1 MMKTFGWFVLAG
13 SLATAAALDW
23 PQWGGPDR
31 DHISKEKGL
40 LKEWPSGG
48 PKKLWQATDTGIGY
62 SGISIA
68 QGKLFVI
75 GGRDG
80 TERLIAKDANSG
92 KDLWTAEV
100 GPVFKND
107 PWGDGPRGTPTVDG
121 DRVYAMGGQGVLVA
135 AQVSDGKVL
144 WRKDMKELGGKTPGW
159 GYTESVLVEDGKV
172 YCTPGGSQGAIAA
185 LDKMSGKVL
194 WQSKD
199 FTEPAQYS
207 SIVPANING
216 VRQLVQL
223 TMKELVGVNA
233 KDGSVLWRSPWPGRT
248 AVIPSPIVK
257 DNLVYITSGY
267 GVGCKLVKIDSD
279 NKASDVY
286 ENKVMKNHHGGVVLI
301 GEHLYGHS
309 DGGGWVCQNFKTGEE
324 VWSEKKLGKGALVA
338 ADGQLYCL
346 DEISGTVVL
355 IDASPKGWQE
365 HGRFPMGEKSSLRSS
380 RGQFWTHPVVANGK
394 LYLRDQENLSCYDV
408 TAK

>member
-1 MMKTFGWFVLAG
+1 MTKFFGLAFLAG
-13 SLATAAALDW
+13 ALSASALDW

-31 DHISKEKGL
+31 NHISTETGV
-40 LKEWPSGG
+40 LKKWPEGG
-48 PKKLWQATDTGIGY
+48 PKKDWQVTDTGIGY
-62 SGISIA
+62 SGLSISK
-68 QGKLFVI
+68 GKLFVM

-80 TERLIAKDANSG
+80 TERLIAKDTATG
-92 KDLWTAEV
+92 KDLWTAEI

-121 DRVYAMGGQGVLVA
+121 GQVYTMGGQGILIA
-135 AQVSDGKVL
+135 AQAADGKIL
-144 WRKDMKELGGKTPGW
+144 WRKDMKDLGGKIPGW

-185 LDKMSGKVL
+185 LDKLTGEVR

-216 VRQLVQL
+216 ARHLVQL
-223 TMKELVGVNA
+223 TMKELVGIDA
-233 KDGSVLWRSPWPGRT
+233 KNGAVLWRSPWAGRT

-257 DNLVYITSGY
+257 DNFVYITTGY
-267 GVGCKLVKIDSD
+267 GVGCKLVKIGPD
-279 NKASDVY
+279 NKPEDVY

-309 DGGGWVCQNFKTGEE
+309 DGPGWICQNFKTGEE
-324 VWSEKKLGKGALVA
+324 VWAAKNLGKGALVA
-338 ADGQLYCL
+338 ANGQLYCV
-346 DEISGTVVL
+346 DEGSGTVVL
-355 IDASPKGWQE
+355 ADASPKGWQE
-365 HGRFPMGEKSSLRSS
+365 QGRFAQGPKSSLRSP

-394 LYLRDQENLSCYDV
+394 LYLRDQENLACFDISG
-408 TAK
+408 K